1 MVTLEKAREIFGQVL
16 LTLKEFGMVNFAV
29 ILAGVG
35 SVNWQVVHASSG
47 DFLELKGRAFL
58 ALKKRPFSKETQA
71 FFNRNILSLPCL
83 FGIPIFSL
91 PETIGIP

>member
-35 SVNWQVVHASSG
+35 IFVKICH
-47 DFLELKGRAFL
+47 RY
-58 ALKKRPFSKETQA
+58 PTMA
-71 FFNRNILSLPCL
+71 FFTRTKESEDTSAEGSNHWP
-83 FGIPIFSL
+83 
-91 PETIGIP
+91 